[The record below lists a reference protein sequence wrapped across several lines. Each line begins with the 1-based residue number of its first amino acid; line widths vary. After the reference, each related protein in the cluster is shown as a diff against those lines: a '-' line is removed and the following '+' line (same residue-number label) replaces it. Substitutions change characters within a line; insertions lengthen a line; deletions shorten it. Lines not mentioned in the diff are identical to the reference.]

1 MTETPKTF
9 DLATFDSLTE
19 AQEDGIDV
27 HIEHPGTG
35 EPLGITIRVAGPDS
49 ERQRKAYRRLGEKRL
64 RAGRKK
70 LTTEEMEEDAFELL
84 ARSLISW
91 TFAPGVT
98 IGGEVP
104 AFDVDAAKGLFRRF
118 PWIREQVDMAA
129 GSRAGFLKSSPP
141 TS

>member
-1 MTETPKTF
+1 MTDTPKTL

-35 EPLGITIRVAGPDS
+35 EPIGITIRVAGPDS
-49 ERQRKAYRRLGEKRL
+49 ERQRKAYRRLADARL

-70 LTTEEMEEDAFELL
+70 VTPESLEDDALTLL

-91 TFAPGVT
+91 KFAPGVT
-98 IGGEVP
+98 IGGDVP
-104 AFDVDAAKGLFRRF
+104 EFGVDEAKALFLRF
-118 PWIREQVDMAA
+118 PFIREQVDAAA
-129 GSRAGFLKSSPP
+129 GSRAGFLK
-141 TS
+141 T